1 MSAPEQPPTRPVQV
15 KLVLL
20 GTLAPRLPLG
30 ASEGRQARC
39 VHHLRWGSPPTPR
52 GSGGRTLGGDASH
65 RHRLGNTILWD
76 ARLTLRTLSPHPC
89 RTSSTGTRNPT
100 PTRDPSVSSLDPPPR
115 PARRN
120 WQTCDL
126 NAQASPP
133 SASLQ
138 SCSGSART
146 TSSRTRSRPSAPRSS
161 PRDAASV
168 SSRFL
173 SRAPSL
179 HDRRADVRARGIRY
193 IRREKPAEDKV
204 IKFEIWDTA
213 GQERFRSLSPMYY
226 RNAQA
231 AVVVFDVTKA
241 VRLRSFPHESHH
253 V

>member
-1 MSAPEQPPTRPVQV
+1 MGRPANLANPLPPSLPHLFDRNSEPDADPRPF
-15 KLVLL
+15 
-20 GTLAPRLPLG
+20 G
-30 ASEGRQARC
+30 
-39 VHHLRWGSPPTPR
+39 
-52 GSGGRTLGGDASH
+52 
-65 RHRLGNTILWD
+65 I
-76 ARLTLRTLSPHPC
+76 
-89 RTSSTGTRNPT
+89 
-100 PTRDPSVSSLDPPPR
+100 VSRSPPR